1 MNGKGVDWSMVG
13 LVVLDD
19 FFSPEVEHADG
30 LVIGAGQ
37 HALVSWMETSIS
49 YGSFKTV
56 VFLNLLLLLNIPDQQ
71 LLVLTARTHQRH
83 VSIYLC
89 AINPVVMAQ
98 EWSFEFLSVNVPH
111 LNSLVIAGRKDCF
124 AVIEEADWLDC
135 SCVTFDDL
143 RFDVGAGIP
152 QSNGVIIRRAG
163 DNILIGRE
171 CDAGYLFGMS
181 IEREISFGIID
192 IPEADI
198 IITARRS
205 DVLTEIL
212 EVLTGRG

>member
-1 MNGKGVDWSMVG
+1 
-13 LVVLDD
+13 
-19 FFSPEVEHADG
+19 
-30 LVIGAGQ
+30 
-37 HALVSWMETSIS
+37 
-49 YGSFKTV
+49 
-56 VFLNLLLLLNIPDQQ
+56 
-71 LLVLTARTHQRH
+71 
-83 VSIYLC
+83 
-89 AINPVVMAQ
+89 
-98 EWSFEFLSVNVPH
+98 
-111 LNSLVIAGRKDCF
+111 
-124 AVIEEADWLDC
+124 
-135 SCVTFDDL
+135 VTFDDL